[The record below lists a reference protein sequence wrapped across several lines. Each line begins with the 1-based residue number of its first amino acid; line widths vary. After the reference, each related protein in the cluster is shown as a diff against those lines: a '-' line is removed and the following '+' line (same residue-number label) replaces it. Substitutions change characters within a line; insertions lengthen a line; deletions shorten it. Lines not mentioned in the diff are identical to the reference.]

1 MAQFGSL
8 KHADRLRLTQLNTNT
23 RPTNGITITEKVS
36 KSNY

>member
-1 MAQFGSL
+1 VMAQFGSL
-8 KHADRLRLTQLNTNT
+8 KKNADRLTQLNTNT